1 MTPCDNC
8 KLKLQITHD
17 PFLARVERP
26 YFDGCSVIKEHNEKI
41 EEEEKLYILGE
52 TEIYLED
59 DGDDPPYTQEWLDLE
74 THEFQLPDGV
84 FKPGDKVEIL
94 IRKKN

>member
-1 MTPCDNC
+1 MV
-8 KLKLQITHD
+8 
-17 PFLARVERP
+17 RVKCP
-26 YFDGCSVIKEHNEKI
+26 YFDGCDVIKKHNEKI
-41 EEEEKLYILGE
+41 MEPLRAKIEKEEKFYILGE

-94 IRKKN
+94 IRKKK

>member
-1 MTPCDNC
+1 MV
-8 KLKLQITHD
+8 
-17 PFLARVERP
+17 RVECP
-26 YFDGCSVIKEHNEKI
+26 YFDGCGVIKEHNEKI
-41 EEEEKLYILGE
+41 MEQLREKIEEEEKLHILGE

-59 DGDDPPYTQEWLDLE
+59 DGDDPPYTQEWLDLG

-94 IRKKN
+94 IRKKK

>member
-1 MTPCDNC
+1 MEQ
-8 KLKLQITHD
+8 L
-17 PFLARVERP
+17 R
-26 YFDGCSVIKEHNEKI
+26 EKI

-94 IRKKN
+94 IRKKK

>member
-1 MTPCDNC
+1 MKD
-8 KLKLQITHD
+8 LYEQ
-17 PFLARVERP
+17 
-26 YFDGCSVIKEHNEKI
+26 NEG
-41 EEEEKLYILGE
+41 LYILGE

-59 DGDDPPYTQEWLDLE
+59 DGDDPPYTQEWLDLG

-94 IRKKN
+94 IRKKK